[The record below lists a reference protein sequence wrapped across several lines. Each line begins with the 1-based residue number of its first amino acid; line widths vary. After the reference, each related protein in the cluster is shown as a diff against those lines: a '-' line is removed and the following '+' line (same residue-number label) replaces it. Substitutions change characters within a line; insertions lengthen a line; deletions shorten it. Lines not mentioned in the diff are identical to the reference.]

1 MTAIVDTSFLVS
13 LVNPREQH
21 HPACVAVARQLR
33 ERLVIPQ
40 VVLPEAT
47 CLVAKYVGHPA
58 MRAMVR
64 QLATPPWNFEPL
76 HDEDLNRV
84 AAVLDQYHDQ
94 SLDFA
99 DACIVAIAERL
110 RVPRVL
116 TLNRRHFAL
125 IRPQHCAAFEILPT

>member
-13 LVNPREQH
+13 LINPRELH

-47 CLVAKYVGHPA
+47 YLVARYIGHPA

-64 QLATPPWNFEPL
+64 QLATPLWNLEPL

-84 AAVLDQYHDQ
+84 AAVLDQYDDQ
-94 SLDFA
+94 GLDFA

-110 RVPRVL
+110 RARRVL
-116 TLNRRHFAL
+116 TLDRHHFAL

>member
-13 LVNPREQH
+13 LINPREQQH
-21 HPACVAVARQLR
+21 QACVAVARQLR

-40 VVLPEAT
+40 VVLPEA
-47 CLVAKYVGHPA
+47 CYLVDKYVGHPA

-64 QLATPPWNFEPL
+64 QLARPPWNLEPL

-84 AAVLDQYHDQ
+84 AAVLDQYLDQ
-94 SLDFA
+94 RLDFV

-110 RVPRVL
+110 RVLRVL
-116 TLNRRHFAL
+116 TLDRRHFAL

>member
-13 LVNPREQH
+13 LINPREQQH
-21 HPACVAVARQLR
+21 QACVAVARQLR

-40 VVLPEAT
+40 VVLPEA
-47 CLVAKYVGHPA
+47 CYLVDKYVGHPA
-58 MRAMVR
+58 MRSMVR
-64 QLATPPWNFEPL
+64 QLARPPWDLEPL
-76 HDEDLNRV
+76 HEGDVLRA

-94 SLDFA
+94 SLDFV

-110 RVPRVL
+110 RVQRVL
-116 TLNRRHFAL
+116 TLDRRHFAL